1 MGANRLLIVDDQQS
15 VAVMAM
21 IAAGCGYEVEVAL
34 DPVKFLDRVSEWQ
47 PSHILLDLHMPV
59 VDGIQILR
67 ALSTRRIATKII
79 ISSGVDAKV
88 VESARRLGLER
99 GLDVAATLLK
109 PFRAGELRRILEQ
122 VRSDDNWLTE
132 SVLQEAIENHA
143 VTVAYQPKIELATG
157 RVAGY
162 EALARWR
169 HPRHGLVPPEK
180 FVPVGESSGLIEG
193 LTERVLDQAL
203 AQLGQWGE
211 AVPGSLAINLSG
223 RSLRDLTFADRLA
236 ERCAASGIAPERIVL
251 ELTETSTM
259 ADPVRAMDIL
269 TRLRIMGFRLSIDD
283 FGTGFSSLA
292 QLARLPFSELKVDKS
307 FVLDALRSPEA
318 RTIVRSTIDLA
329 HNLGLRAVAEG
340 VEDGALM
347 QLMAELGCDQAQGFH
362 IAEPMPAEQLLNWQQ
377 GWTDRQ
383 RSVVSSGAAAAGTAA
398 GSLWSPW
405 AKLYDGSEELRAALV
420 RELAERINPL
430 WDLGRNSLIGWR
442 PTDGG
447 IEALL
452 VPYQSI
458 VDRFAESRRLL
469 QGRRF
474 MGDRTFEQARTI
486 SGARPVHVAL
496 PFRISD
502 TQAGAVP
509 SEVIEQVL
517 RRYGITETQHRA
529 VALFDIV
536 GFSRYEPRLQVAQL
550 NSLECSINAAQGIL
564 RGIGKAVDLAR
575 TTTGDGFYVWSRDKG
590 PEPDLDTYLL
600 TLLVLVDNGIARR
613 SERSDLVPM
622 LRTCF
627 SVGPHY
633 SYYQVDGLDPRGHDY
648 IVGDVTIG
656 LARMAGQCLPEQVL
670 VGDFRRPAEEGIAL
684 SDPLAFVDHAE
695 TAFSRFEDVR
705 VHGQPIRGIRCYFTG
720 ERHNGAF
727 DTTRF
732 SIRDKH
738 GFEHRAFNQKFNVYL
753 KQHGNGTDHDEAL
766 FLGKQQADLAD
777 FDAVRVAVARA

>member
-1 MGANRLLIVDDQQS
+1 MGANRLLIVDDQPT
-15 VAVMAM
+15 VAEVMAM
-21 IAAGCGYEVEVAL
+21 IAAGCGYEVEVAI
-34 DPVKFLDRVSEWQ
+34 DPVKFIDRVTDWQ

-59 VDGIQILR
+59 VDGIQLLR

-88 VESARRLGLER
+88 VESARRIGLER

-109 PFRAGELRRILEQ
+109 PFRAGELRKILDQ
-122 VRSDDNWLTE
+122 LRTDDNWLTE
-132 SVLQEAIENHA
+132 SLLHEAIENHA
-143 VTVAYQPKIELATG
+143 VTVAYQPKIELGSG
-157 RVAGY
+157 RIAGY

-180 FVPVGESSGLIEG
+180 FVPVGESAGLIDR
-193 LTERVLDQAL
+193 LTERVVDQAL
-203 AQLGQWGE
+203 AQLVRWGD
-211 AVPGSLAINLSG
+211 AVPGSLAINLSS
-223 RSLRDLTFADRLA
+223 RSLRDLTFADRLVQ
-236 ERCAASGIAPERIVL
+236 RCAANGIAADRIVL

-259 ADPVRAMDIL
+259 ADPLRAMDIL
-269 TRLRIMGFRLSIDD
+269 TRLRLMGFRLSIDD

-292 QLARLPFSELKVDKS
+292 QLARLPFSEIKVDKS
-307 FVLDALRSPEA
+307 FVLDSLRSPEA

-340 VEDGALM
+340 VEDAALL

-362 IAEPMPAEQLLNWQQ
+362 IAEPMPAEQVTAWQQ
-377 GWTDRQ
+377 GWAGR
-383 RSVVSSGAAAAGTAA
+383 AATAGRTASD
-398 GSLWSPW
+398 GTPEGGLWSPW
-405 AKLYDGSEELRAALV
+405 AKVYDGSEELRAALV

-442 PTDGG
+442 PVDGG
-447 IEALL
+447 IETLF
-452 VPYQSI
+452 VPYHSI

-469 QGRRF
+469 QGRRH
-474 MGDRTFEQARTI
+474 MGDRTFDQARQI
-486 SGARPVHVAL
+486 SGARPAHLRL
-496 PFRISD
+496 PFRIAD
-502 TQAGAVP
+502 TEDGAVP
-509 SEVIEQVL
+509 TEVIEQVL

-536 GFSRYEPRLQVAQL
+536 SFARYEPRLQVAQL

-564 RGIGKAVDLAR
+564 RQIGKAVDLAR
-575 TTTGDGFYVWSRDKG
+575 TTTGDGFYVWNRDKG

-613 SERSDLVPM
+613 SERSDLVPT

-656 LARMAGQCLPEQVL
+656 LARMVGQCLPEQVL
-670 VGDFRRPAEEGIAL
+670 VGDFRRPAEEDIAL
-684 SDPLAFVDHAE
+684 GDPLAFVDHAE
-695 TAFSRFEDVR
+695 AAFRRFEDVR

-720 ERHNGAF
+720 ERRAGTF
-727 DTTRF
+727 DATRF

-738 GFEHRAFNQKFNVYL
+738 GFSHHAFNQKFNVYL
-753 KQHGNGTDHDEAL
+753 KQADNGVDDEPL
-766 FLGKQQADLAD
+766 FLGKQQTDLAD
-777 FDAVRVAVARA
+777 FDAARAAVARV